1 MGKKKQKQYIQKML
15 ENLEA
20 QGMILRQV
28 KFHQKTYNA
37 LNDTLNDLNT
47 PYRLRGDVRADI
59 LARCV
64 EIGLSQ
70 AIKERK
76 GNETRDRPNISA

>member
-1 MGKKKQKQYIQKML
+1 MSKSKKKQKQYIKKML
-15 ENLEA
+15 ETLEA
-20 QGMILRQV
+20 QGMILRQI
-28 KFHQKTYNA
+28 KFHEKTYNA
-37 LNDTLNDLNT
+37 LNDILNDLNT

-70 AIKERK
+70 AIDEVRSK
-76 GNETRDRPNISA
+76 I

>member
-1 MGKKKQKQYIQKML
+1 MSKSKKKQKQYIEKMVAT
-15 ENLEA
+15 LEA

-28 KFHQKTYNA
+28 QFHKKTYDT
-37 LNDTLNDLNT
+37 LNDTLGDLNT

-70 AIKERK
+70 AIKEMK
-76 GNETRDRPNISA
+76 